1 MWRNA
6 INHFYIFCLKLR
18 QSQVDFAAN
27 HPHACQEKILRRLL
41 RKNARTEFGR
51 AYQFEQIKHYKDF
64 AEKIPLQDYE
74 SLNPYFKRVLRGEQ
88 GITCAENV
96 RWFAKSSGT
105 TDKSKLIPLTKTTLY
120 RNHFK
125 GGKDMLTL
133 YFKNN
138 PTSRL
143 FCGNNLTIS
152 GTFES
157 PNYPKIG
164 DISAHV
170 VANLPSWVRHFRC
183 PEMRIAEM
191 SHWEDKIKGI
201 VEQVFR
207 EPISC
212 MSGVPSWMTLV
223 LQRVKEVNAENRPIW
238 KDVEVFFHG
247 GVHFIPLKEKFEKL
261 IGKKIFYMELYNATE
276 GFFGIQDDL
285 NRMDMMLLCNHE
297 VYYEF
302 IPLNAGNEI
311 VNLSQ
316 VELGRKYALV
326 ITTASGLW
334 RYQIGDVIEFTD
346 LKPYRFIIC
355 GRTKQCINIFG
366 EELMVHN
373 ADKGI
378 EMACKEMNLTVVNYT
393 VAPKLLDD
401 QRAQH
406 HWLIEFEQDQVDL
419 EKFATVLDEVLC
431 QINSDYEA
439 KRQGDILL
447 CRLNAEIA
455 PRGSFYAWLKQK
467 NRLGGQYKI
476 PKMTAD
482 FTLQEDIINAKTA

>member
-1 MWRNA
+1 MWRQVLNY
-6 INHFYIFCLKLR
+6 FYVFFLKCR
-18 QSQVDFAAN
+18 QHEIDYAAN
-27 HPHACQEKILRRLL
+27 HPHAFQDKILKRLIAKH
-41 RKNARTEFGR
+41 RKTKFGTI
-51 AYQFEQIKHYKDF
+51 YYFD
-64 AEKIPLQDYE
+64 KISTYDDYAKLVPLQDYE
-74 SLNPYFKRVLRGEQ
+74 SLKPYFSAVLEGEQ
-88 GITCAENV
+88 GVVCADKI
-96 RWFAKSSGT
+96 RLFAKSSGT
-105 TDKSKLIPLTKTTLY
+105 TDKSKLIPLSYRTLY

-138 PTSRL
+138 PTSKL

-157 PNYPKIG
+157 AHYPRIG

-170 VANLPSWVRHFRC
+170 VANLPSWVKHFRC
-183 PEMRIAEM
+183 PESKIAEM
-191 SHWEDKIKGI
+191 SQWEDKLKGI
-201 VEQVFR
+201 VQQVLH

-223 LQRVKEVNAENRPIW
+223 LQRVKEAKTEHKPVW
-238 KDVEVFFHG
+238 DKVEVFFHG
-247 GVHFIPLKEKFEKL
+247 GVHFRPLKEKFEQL
-261 IGKKIFYMELYNATE
+261 IGRKIHYMELYNASE

-285 NRMDMMLLCNHE
+285 NRSDMMLLCNHE

-302 IPLNAGNEI
+302 MPLNAENQIINLTKVEI
-311 VNLSQ
+311 
-316 VELGRKYALV
+316 GRKYALV

-334 RYQIGDVIEFTD
+334 RYQLGDVIEFTD
-346 LKPYRFIIC
+346 LKPHRFIIC

-378 EMACKEMNLTVVNYT
+378 EMVCKKMDLIVTNYT
-393 VAPKLLDD
+393 VSPKLLEN
-401 QRAQH
+401 QRAVHQ
-406 HWLIEFEQDQVDL
+406 WLIEFEQDPKDVH
-419 EKFATVLDEVLC
+419 EFAKRLDEALC

-439 KRQGDILL
+439 KRQGDLL
-447 CRLNAEIA
+447 LAQLQVEIA
-455 PRGSFYAWLKQK
+455 PKGCFYNWLKQK
-467 NRLGGQYKI
+467 NRLGGQFKV

-482 FTLQEDIINAKTA
+482 MDLQTEIKNAKIN